1 MVRENKV
8 KQKLKNGEAVIGT
21 FVKTVDPSVI
31 EILGCS
37 GMEFFVI
44 DSEHVS
50 YNPETITDLVR
61 ASDLTGIV
69 PIVRVREATAVNI
82 MQALDTGALGYHAP
96 NVDTPEQ
103 ARIAVDAGR
112 YTPLGNRGFA
122 PTHRAANYGM
132 MDKQEYIDKAN
143 KEILTIIHCETM
155 ESLGNLDEILKLEE
169 LDVVFIGPMDLSQ
182 SLGRDVM
189 GQRNHPKLLEAIDQI
204 IEKVNKAGKAV
215 GTVADNAQMA
225 KELMEK
231 YPDLKMIAG
240 MNEYSSVGA
249 ARAVKEAEAKD
260 RIATVGIDS
269 SQEAVQLMEQGVF
282 KAFVVQKAFKMGYLG
297 VKETILHLEG
307 KKEEKNIDSGCELIT
322 PENMYNSEME
332 KLLFPFNTK
341 KNT

>member
-122 PTHRAANYGM
+122 PTRDGFLPNLGSV
-132 MDKQEYIDKAN
+132 KKITPSL
-143 KEILTIIHCETM
+143 LTTT
-155 ESLGNLDEILKLEE
+155 SLGL
-169 LDVVFIGPMDLSQ
+169 LS
-182 SLGRDVM
+182 SLS
-189 GQRNHPKLLEAIDQI
+189 P
-204 IEKVNKAGKAV
+204 
-215 GTVADNAQMA
+215 
-225 KELMEK
+225 
-231 YPDLKMIAG
+231 
-240 MNEYSSVGA
+240 
-249 ARAVKEAEAKD
+249 
-260 RIATVGIDS
+260 
-269 SQEAVQLMEQGVF
+269 
-282 KAFVVQKAFKMGYLG
+282 
-297 VKETILHLEG
+297 
-307 KKEEKNIDSGCELIT
+307 
-322 PENMYNSEME
+322 
-332 KLLFPFNTK
+332 
-341 KNT
+341 